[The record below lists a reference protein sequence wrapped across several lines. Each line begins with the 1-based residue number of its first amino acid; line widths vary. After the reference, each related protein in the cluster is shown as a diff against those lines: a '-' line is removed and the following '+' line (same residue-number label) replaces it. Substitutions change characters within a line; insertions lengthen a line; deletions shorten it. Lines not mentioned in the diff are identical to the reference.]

1 MAEKK
6 KSGRG
11 QGAKTTAKRK
21 PLVKTKKTPEK
32 KLKKKAS
39 SGDYVVDYHTAQAE
53 KKEKAARGSKPS
65 SGAAFLARN
74 ARKTADKA
82 IEQRREK
89 DEKSAKKSEAK
100 PKPKAKAK
108 PAAKKAK
115 EKTVQRIKAGSGKID
130 RSPAPK
136 KAKPAPKKA
145 KPAAKKAKPAAKKA
159 KAPAKKKEPSSFGK
173 AFSKA
178 HDSGADTFMWKGKKY
193 TTKRADGSETKGR
206 KAAKAKAS
214 KPAPKKAKTAPKKA
228 KTAPKKAKTA
238 PKDDTGGIRYRY

>member
-136 KAKPAPKKA
+136 KAETKKA
-145 KPAAKKAKPAAKKA
+145 ETKKAETKKAETKKA

-178 HDSGADTFMWKGKKY
+178 HDSGADTFTWKGEKY

-228 KTAPKKAKTA
+228 KTAPK
-238 PKDDTGGIRYRY
+238 DDTGGIRYRY

>member
-136 KAKPAPKKA
+136 KAETKKA
-145 KPAAKKAKPAAKKA
+145 ETKKA

-206 KAAKAKAS
+206 KATKSKTKASNKAKEVTPS
-214 KPAPKKAKTAPKKA
+214 KKAPGTKRERTSPRKPQK
-228 KTAPKKAKTA
+228 
-238 PKDDTGGIRYRY
+238 

>member
-89 DEKSAKKSEAK
+89 DEKLAKKSEAK

-108 PAAKKAK
+108 PAAKEAE
-115 EKTVQRIKAGSGKID
+115 EKTVQRIKASK
-130 RSPAPK
+130 PAPK
-136 KAKPAPKKA
+136 KAKPAP
-145 KPAAKKAKPAAKKA
+145 KKAKPAAKKA

-178 HDSGADTFMWKGKKY
+178 HDSGADTFMWKGELKN
-193 TTKRADGSETKGR
+193 TKRADGSETKAR

-228 KTAPKKAKTA
+228 KTAPKEVTPSKKAPGTKRERTS
-238 PKDDTGGIRYRY
+238 PRKPQM